1 MLFNLTGKTA
11 LVTGGAMGIGRGISL
26 ALATQGA
33 DIAIA
38 DIAIEKANET
48 ASEIQ
53 KMGRKA
59 SAIKCDVTS
68 KEQVDQTVKQVLD
81 IYGKIDILVNNVGWD
96 KILFFSQTTP
106 DFWEKII
113 NINYK
118 SVLFFTRAVMDHM
131 VSRNYGRIINIGSD
145 AGRVG
150 SMGES
155 VYAGTKGAVIAFG
168 KTMARELA
176 RNKITVNT
184 VCPGPT
190 ETPLTENMQK
200 EGGLAAKVMPAMKNI
215 IPLGRLGKP
224 EDLGAAV
231 AFMASDEAEFI
242 TGQTLSVSG
251 GLNMV

>member
-1 MLFNLTGKTA
+1 MFDLTGKTA

-26 ALATQGA
+26 ALAKQGA
-33 DIAIA
+33 DVAIA
-38 DIAIEKANET
+38 DIAIDKANET
-48 ASEIQ
+48 VAEIKQ
-53 KMGRKA
+53 MGRKA
-59 SAIKCDVTS
+59 TAIKCDVTK
-68 KEQVDQTVKQVLD
+68 KEEVDQTVKTVID
-81 IYGKIDILVNNVGWD
+81 TFGKLDILVNNVGWD

-106 DFWEKII
+106 DFWDKII

-118 SVLFFTRAVMDHM
+118 SVLYFTRAVMDHM
-131 VSRNYGRIINIGSD
+131 ISRNYGRIISIGSD

-190 ETPLTENMQK
+190 ETPLTEAMAK

-231 AFMASDEAEFI
+231 AFLATDEAEFI

>member
-1 MLFNLTGKTA
+1 MFDLSGKSA
-11 LVTGGAMGIGRGISL
+11 LVTGGARGIGKGISM

-33 DIAIA
+33 DVAIA
-38 DIAIEKANET
+38 DILIDEAKNT
-48 ASEIQ
+48 ASEIE

-59 SAIKCDVTS
+59 LAIKCDVT
-68 KEQVDQTVKQVLD
+68 KKAEVDQAVKQVLD
-81 IYGKIDILVNNVGWD
+81 SFGKIDILVNNVGWD
-96 KILFFSQTTP
+96 KILFFAQTDE
-106 DFWEKII
+106 DFWNKVID
-113 NINYK
+113 INYK
-118 SVLFFTRAVMDHM
+118 SNLYFTRAVMDDM
-131 VSRNYGRIINIGSD
+131 VKRNSGRIINIGSD

-150 SMGES
+150 SLGES

-168 KTMARELA
+168 KTIARELA

-190 ETPLTENMQK
+190 DTPLVQAMQE

-231 AFMASDEAEFI
+231 AFLASDEAEFI